1 MCNTRH
7 NIFIYQNNFTD
18 FKVFWQIDKTM
29 HPTVYCFFLTI
40 CPHKVKIL
48 VKTLP
53 QTTLCFIFLG
63 KTMSNGWLNRI
74 GKSKSYVL
82 IVLSLCKTKFTRIAV
97 CWYMIVWL
105 GKNCQRCKYMMYNK
119 IAMATQIMK
128 NCNFVFSYKMDR
140 RGKYF

>member
-29 HPTVYCFFLTI
+29 HLTVHCFFWTI

-63 KTMSNGWLNRI
+63 KTMSNGWLKRI
-74 GKSKSYVL
+74 GKSNSDKSYVL
-82 IVLSLCKTKFTRIAV
+82 IVLSLCKTKFSRIAV

-105 GKNCQRCKYMMYNK
+105 GKNCQRCKCMNL
-119 IAMATQIMK
+119 
-128 NCNFVFSYKMDR
+128 CVFISLYDVQ
-140 RGKYF
+140 